1 MPSLAPALR
10 WTPAS
15 GSTAGPTT
23 TFPTAGRDTPGHE
36 PVSWVDAGAVAIAA
50 GVAQRHAD
58 GSVVFASPALDPSEP
73 PPDLSDGPAVQRAT
87 DTTPATDNATP
98 PPPAPPA
105 PGSTAP
111 GTTAGHAG
119 ANSAELDELAK
130 RLYGRLRVMLKHEL
144 RLDRERAG
152 VLTQGR
158 R

>member
-1 MPSLAPALR
+1 
-10 WTPAS
+10 
-15 GSTAGPTT
+15 
-23 TFPTAGRDTPGHE
+23 
-36 PVSWVDAGAVAIAA
+36 
-50 GVAQRHAD
+50 
-58 GSVVFASPALDPSEP
+58 
-73 PPDLSDGPAVQRAT
+73 VQRAT